1 MRSSQSMSSM
11 EPFLNSSLRKYKHL
25 DITKSDVL
33 DATNEFTGL
42 IPKYEDYVFTDGSN
56 FKLLQLVGTIPT
68 TYNGIVYNIPIRVCL
83 MDTHPYIA
91 PMVYVTPSSN
101 MQINPGRYVDQNGK
115 VDLPYL
121 KEWNYPTSDLFGMLQ
136 VLSIV
141 FGEQPPMYARPTAT
155 NQTSPR
161 VYSRPQPTNQSI
173 PPVNARTQ
181 PSKLPPPPVNA
192 RTQPTKLP
200 APPRYPAERTQNP
213 PAEGRRQAPPAPRSI
228 SDIEDQTT
236 DSSTID
242 EEVDEIQKL
251 QGLLRCKICK
261 VRRVALAYLPCGHC
275 VACEECGSKV
285 HSCPKCPDNGVN
297 TRGTIKILFAP

>member
-213 PAEGRRQAPPAPRSI
+213 PAEGKRQAPPAPCSM
-228 SDIEDQTT
+228 SNIEDQTT
-236 DSSTID
+236 GFDHLSFS
-242 EEVDEIQKL
+242 
-251 QGLLRCKICK
+251 CKKRITFM
-261 VRRVALAYLPCGHC
+261 VTLN
-275 VACEECGSKV
+275 SF
-285 HSCPKCPDNGVN
+285 S
-297 TRGTIKILFAP
+297 